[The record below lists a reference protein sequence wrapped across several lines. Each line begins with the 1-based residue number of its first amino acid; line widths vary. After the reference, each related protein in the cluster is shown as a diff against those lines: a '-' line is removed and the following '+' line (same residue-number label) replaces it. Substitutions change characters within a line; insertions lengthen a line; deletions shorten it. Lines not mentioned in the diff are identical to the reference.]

1 MSQVGICC
9 SFGKVDDADWGIR
22 NRIGNQRP
30 GVANGPAP
38 EKTET
43 DAMRKLLCG
52 LVTAAIAF
60 SVRAQAPQATTG
72 EYQLD
77 AKTKYNVLALQRTES
92 GVVTGA
98 VESIDTANRAAIVK
112 GQSGTR
118 YGVRAGK
125 KIQNFEQIHVDDVI
139 TANYYRRATFWVG
152 KPSATSKPKIVEA
165 LVVGSQPKELADAA
179 EVQATGSATVQSVD
193 AATNTVTFK
202 GAEGRLYP
210 VKVSNP
216 LVLAGL
222 SPGQTVDYDL
232 VEAAATD
239 IQVFPKPPP
248 PPPPP
253 PPPVEHPRAKL
264 VAKTIE
270 ITETVFFKT
279 NDSVIEKKS
288 YALLDDVAAVMKEN
302 PGKKFRVEGNT
313 SKDPDSVKRGKAG
326 YEFNMK
332 LSQSRADSVK
342 KYLVDK
348 GVDPA
353 NLDTIGYGWNRP
365 IAPNNKA
372 GRAKNQRVDFVVIQ

>member
-1 MSQVGICC
+1 
-9 SFGKVDDADWGIR
+9 
-22 NRIGNQRP
+22 
-30 GVANGPAP
+30 
-38 EKTET
+38 
-43 DAMRKLLCG
+43 MRKLIFG
-52 LVTAAIAF
+52 LATAAIAF
-60 SVRAQAPQATTG
+60 SVRAQAPQAATG
-72 EYQLD
+72 DYQLNPN
-77 AKTKYNVLALQRTES
+77 TKYNLLALQRTES

-98 VESIDTANRAAIVK
+98 VESIDVANRAAVIK

-125 KIQNFEQIHVDDVI
+125 NVQNFEQIHVDDVI
-139 TANYYRRATFWVG
+139 TADYYRRATFWVA
-152 KPSATSKPKIVEA
+152 KPADATKPKIVEA
-165 LVVGSQPKELADAA
+165 LVVGAQPKNVAEAA
-179 EVQATGSATVQSVD
+179 EVKATGSATVESVD
-193 AATNTVTFK
+193 QAAGTVTFK
-202 GAEGRLYP
+202 GAEGRVYP

-222 SPGQTVDYDL
+222 KPGQTVDYDL

-270 ITETVFFKT
+270 ITEQVFF
-279 NDSVIEKKS
+279 DSNKATIQPKS
-288 YALLDDVAAVMKEN
+288 FGLLDDVAAVMKEN
-302 PGKKFRVEGNT
+302 PNLKFRVEGNT

-332 LSQSRADSVK
+332 LSQERADSVK

-348 GVDPA
+348 GVNPA
-353 NLDTIGYGWNRP
+353 SLETIGYGWNRP
-365 IAPNNKA
+365 IVPNTTA
-372 GRAKNQRVDFVVIQ
+372 AVRAKNRRVDFVVIQ